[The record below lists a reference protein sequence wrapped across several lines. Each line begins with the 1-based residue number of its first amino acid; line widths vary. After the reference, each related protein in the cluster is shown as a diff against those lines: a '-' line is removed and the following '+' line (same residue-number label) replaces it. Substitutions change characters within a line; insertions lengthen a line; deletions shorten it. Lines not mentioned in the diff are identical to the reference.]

1 MKSLDTVKKD
11 FSDVVLVPSLR
22 EQMREIGASTANTK
36 LHGAAYRH
44 MLFYGPPGELA
55 VRCPF
60 LHGVL
65 WCLVQQQVI
74 EALLSGQAWCSE
86 LW

>member
-22 EQMREIGASTANTK
+22 EQMREIAASTANTK

-44 MLFYGPPGELA
+44 MLFYGPPGGLA
-55 VRCPF
+55 VSCPF

-65 WCLVQQQVI
+65 W
-74 EALLSGQAWCSE
+74 
-86 LW
+86 